1 MLIFQTLYFIN
12 MIICIVGLPCSGKTY
27 LSKSVGKYFNLP
39 IIDDPILIS
48 FIPKNC
54 VISSPFFCINFVRDY
69 LTTIENKRNNKII
82 FWYFENNFEQCVLNT
97 VTRPS
102 RNVTGLIKNLA
113 STYIP
118 PYVNFPVWSSYEPKK
133 YLSIY
138 PSTNFRYEQC

>member
-1 MLIFQTLYFIN
+1 ML
-12 MIICIVGLPCSGKTY
+12 ICIVGLPCSGKTY
-27 LSKSVGKYFNLP
+27 LSESVGKYFNLP
-39 IIDDPILIS
+39 VIDDPILIS

-54 VISSPFFCINFVRDY
+54 VISSPFFCIDSIRDY
-69 LTTIENKRNNKII
+69 LIKIENKRNNKII
-82 FWYFENNFEQCVLNT
+82 FWYFENNFKQCISNT
-97 VTRPS
+97 ADRPS

-118 PYVNFPVWSSYEPKK
+118 SYVNFPVWSSYEPKK